1 MSSTKSND
9 SALKT
14 LIESGE
20 FLNKYNL
27 DRKTYGLVFDK
38 RTLTAVYEVIKKYN
52 IDMFDFPI
60 SSGKE
65 SVVFRVISNKKPL
78 AMKIYKMSTLKF
90 SNTGDYILGDYR
102 FEREKLNRV
111 NIVYIWAR
119 KEYTNL
125 NDMASSGVSVPR
137 PIGFYKNVLLM
148 SYIGTK
154 RSPAPQLRYVNDA
167 DFDYIFESIIDNV
180 KRMYKNARLVHADLS
195 DYNILY
201 YRKKIYIIDT
211 GQSVNIKH
219 PMALEFLKRD
229 IKNICSFFIRKGIK
243 KDPDYIFNSIVDG

>member
-1 MSSTKSND
+1 MSSTKSSE

-20 FLNKYNL
+20 FLNKFNL

-38 RTLTAVYEVIKKYN
+38 RTLIAVYEVIKKYN

-65 SVVFRVISNKKPL
+65 SVVFRVLSNRRPL
-78 AMKIYKMSTLKF
+78 VIKIYKMSTLKF
-90 SNTGDYILGDYR
+90 SNTSDYILGDYR

-125 NDMASSGVSVPR
+125 SEMMSAGVSVPR
-137 PIGFYKNVLLM
+137 PLGFYKNVLLM

-154 RSPAPQLRYVNDA
+154 KSPAPQLRYVDNA
-167 DFDYIFESIIDNV
+167 DFNDIFDAVLDNM
-180 KRMYKNARLVHADLS
+180 KKMYRNAGLVHADLS

-201 YRKKIYIIDT
+201 YRRKIYIIDT
-211 GQSVNIKH
+211 GQSVSIKH
-219 PMALEFLKRD
+219 PMAHDFLKRD
-229 IKNICSFFIRKGIK
+229 VNNICSFFSRKGIK
-243 KDPDYIFNSIVDG
+243 KDPDIIFKSIVDG